1 MTLAEMLAENVNIK
15 YGLAKQQYFT
25 VNDFIVNASF
35 EGNNFSISLMNLTVV
50 DGSVIRP
57 KFLRDA
63 IKEIDDKYLI
73 KHVHRKDLSEYS
85 SLYFYLHYF
94 PSFKFRK
101 SESPDFIL
109 LDPNNNQIGLEIVHS
124 ITLNEAISEKIAK
137 MCFGRNQ
144 DFTHILEYAKSKYVN
159 VENTIEINQVNNQTY
174 ISPTKGLSDCRYFKQ
189 LILKNAITK
198 ANKQKKYQKLNKLYV
213 LIDTTSGIG
222 FDSIN
227 DANEVKTLFDMN
239 IDKLQNVNKF
249 IIVNRNDNIL
259 MEYTTENMKMNFWEE
274 NGLTTAST

>member
-15 YGLAKQQYFT
+15 YGLVKQQYFT

-73 KHVHRKDLSEYS
+73 KHVYRKDLAEYS

-213 LIDTTSGIG
+213 LIDTTSGI
-222 FDSIN
+222 
-227 DANEVKTLFDMN
+227 
-239 IDKLQNVNKF
+239 
-249 IIVNRNDNIL
+249 
-259 MEYTTENMKMNFWEE
+259 
-274 NGLTTAST
+274 